1 MERAGSGR
9 NGPEEDTVK
18 ISSNLSL
25 MRKEWCNAFYT
36 LNIEQLDYLEADW
49 FFSTNGIKFMYKKNQ
64 LHKLSV
70 LRGQDASAFSQHKR
84 TESNVE
90 VRELGNLAAVSGVA
104 FIVTPQGSKQ
114 INFVESW
121 IKINDSW
128 KLQFQS
134 FEGEG

>member
-1 MERAGSGR
+1 M
-9 NGPEEDTVK
+9 K

>member
-1 MERAGSGR
+1 M
-9 NGPEEDTVK
+9 K

-25 MRKEWCNAFYT
+25 MRKEWYNAFYT

-49 FFSTNGIKFMYKKNQ
+49 FFSTNGIKFMCKKNQ

>member
-1 MERAGSGR
+1 
-9 NGPEEDTVK
+9 VK

-25 MRKEWCNAFYT
+25 MRKEWYNAFYT

-70 LRGQDASAFSQHKR
+70 LRGQDASAFSQPTR
-84 TESNVE
+84 PESNVE